1 MKDSITKHLIF
12 VARKAQLR
20 ISSRLSPFGITAAE
34 EPFFMAIQHHA
45 GATQEELTALVG
57 VDKAA
62 TARALASLERKGFLT
77 RRQDEKDR
85 RQNRIYASPAAL
97 ALGGRVHAELL
108 DLNREL
114 LDGISEEDQALLYR
128 ALQTV
133 ERNLT
138 LQKS

>member
-20 ISSRLSPFGITAAE
+20 IGSRLSPFGITAAE